1 MKKPKINPHLRAAI
15 LEVVENQ
22 LRDNNPPETKRTFD
36 RLVKE
41 EYSSEE
47 AKDLIGS
54 VVASEIFEILKKKEE
69 FNHKRFVEALDKLPE
84 LLGEE

>member
-1 MKKPKINPHLRAAI
+1 MKKPKFNPHLRAAF

-22 LRDNNPPETKRTFD
+22 LRDNNPPETKQTFD

-41 EYSSEE
+41 GYSQEE

-54 VVASEIFEILKKKEE
+54 VVASEAFEVLKKKEE
-69 FNHKRFVEALDKLPE
+69 FNHKRFVDALDKLPE
-84 LLGEE
+84 LPGGE

>member
-15 LEVVENQ
+15 LEVVDKQ
-22 LRDNNPPETKRTFD
+22 LHENNPPETKRTLE

-41 EYSSEE
+41 GSSSEE

-54 VVASEIFEILKKKEE
+54 VVAAEIFEILKKKEE

-84 LLGEE
+84 LPGEE